1 MTYALRT
8 CKDGD
13 LFGLRWKRDER
24 AVVPSYASEGTR
36 KPTSG
41 GSKSSYSRRLCRPR
55 KKEARPIDGDSRCRP
70 TSLGHRLRGR
80 MLVEQGGPAHPR
92 HLLRGEEAR
101 SPRPTVGRQ
110 GRPRSQSH
118 LLLRTL
124 PATARRYLDKVRRRP
139 TRERY
144 NDAVPFVVLRGARS
158 GGQEGFAPHLGQR
171 FLARLQRGQAMARQA
186 QPPRQKQRRGGED
199 GELPSSQ
206 AEPVAERH
214 RAQVGSWET
223 KGRRIRRPAGILRA
237 RRQGLRGVRLSSSRA
252 SLHSPGGRLIMH

>member
-1 MTYALRT
+1 MAISSGFAGNETREPSCPATLPKGPGSLPREA
-8 CKDGD
+8 
-13 LFGLRWKRDER
+13 RR
-24 AVVPSYASEGTR
+24 AATQEGFAV
-36 KPTSG
+36 
-41 GSKSSYSRRLCRPR
+41 LE

-171 FLARLQRGQAMARQA
+171 FLARLQRGQAMARQS

-199 GELPSSQ
+199 RELPSSQ

-223 KGRRIRRPAGILRA
+223 KG
-237 RRQGLRGVRLSSSRA
+237 
-252 SLHSPGGRLIMH
+252 